1 MLIFFFFLIALG
13 GISLTLLPLLVLL
26 MVLTCVQQVVCKS
39 GTAGCMYKLMTCF
52 HTLCHLAFRIFG
64 WQWLLNPPR
73 WFVHLEWFCILVS
86 IFLIFYKCGFI
97 KGLFGVFLFPITYLT
112 VNIIIEMFFT
122 DGMWIP
128 ATVIAIIMYF
138 VVFKLMPKVRK
149 RN

>member
-1 MLIFFFFLIALG
+1 MLIFHDILIALG
-13 GISLTLLPLLVLL
+13 GISWTLSPLLILL

-39 GTAGCMYKLMTCF
+39 GTAGVMYKLMTCF
-52 HTLCHLAFRIFG
+52 HMLCHLAFRIFG

-73 WFVHLEWFCILVS
+73 WFVWLEWFCILVS

>member
-1 MLIFFFFLIALG
+1 MLIFHDILIALG

-39 GTAGCMYKLMTCF
+39 TIAGVMYKLMTLF
-52 HTLCHLAFRIFG
+52 HLACHLAFRIFG

-86 IFLIFYKCGFI
+86 IFLIFKECGFFR
-97 KGLFGVFLFPITYLT
+97 GLIGLFLFPITYLT
-112 VNIIIEMFFT
+112 VNTIIEMLFT